1 MGMGEIDQVCH
12 RIIVEQCRLSL
23 RKLGNVCERISCDIG
38 DIAKIREIYEVSLT

>member
-23 RKLGNVCERISCDIG
+23 RKLGNVCERISCDI
-38 DIAKIREIYEVSLT
+38 AKIREIYEVSLT